1 MVDGLPHP
9 TNATP
14 NTNATNNLFI
24 SLIFLSILK
33 DKNNIN
39 ASQAFYQKSFRKVT
53 GIVLATLY
61 PEALL
66 IATQHLEPIDER
78 AH

>member
-1 MVDGLPHP
+1 MRL
-9 TNATP
+9 TTTATM
-14 NTNATNNLFI
+14 ATNLNNALKLIRLI

-66 IATQHLEPIDER
+66 IPTQHL
-78 AH
+78 